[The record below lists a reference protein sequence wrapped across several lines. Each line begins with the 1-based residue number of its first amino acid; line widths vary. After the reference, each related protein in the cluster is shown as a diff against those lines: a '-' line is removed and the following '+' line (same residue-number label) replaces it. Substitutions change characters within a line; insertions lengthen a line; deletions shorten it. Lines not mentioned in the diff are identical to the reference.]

1 MLVSTCKRKQKGI
14 MFDYKALNEMPLEEV
29 RKMKTEFS
37 ESLGDL
43 DRYIQGREGEV
54 TFYASVNPATPLPH
68 PFVHRE
74 SGR

>member
-1 MLVSTCKRKQKGI
+1 MHMSQEGI
-14 MFDYKALNEMPLEEV
+14 MFDYMALNEAPLEEV
-29 RKMKTEFS
+29 RQMRKELS

-54 TFYASVNPATPLPH
+54 TFYASANPATPLPH